1 MESCSDSVWKFSLSV
16 LSHRVE
22 EIPHTEGDAHTKISI
37 GFLKET
43 AGGAEMYRPLQIKII
58 MRRNRL
64 NPLRGLKPWQ
74 REILSYLW
82 DDTREIPQRKV
93 SGNGFPLLQSGQTK
107 LSAAQEREGLSY
119 LHSLADED
127 RQVCILCGISESFRK
142 AEDNHSYFEFLA
154 DFRRLKS
161 AKIRYG
167 WSGEFILSKFGI
179 SYKRMYKLFKKLS
192 DD

>member
-1 MESCSDSVWKFSLSV
+1 
-16 LSHRVE
+16 
-22 EIPHTEGDAHTKISI
+22 
-37 GFLKET
+37 
-43 AGGAEMYRPLQIKII
+43 
-58 MRRNRL
+58 MRKAKL

-82 DDTREIPQRKV
+82 DDTKEFPQREV

-107 LSAAQEREGLSY
+107 LSAAQERKGLNY
-119 LHSLADED
+119 LHSLSDED
-127 RQVCILCGISESFRK
+127 RQICVLRGISDSFRK
-142 AEDNHSYFEFLA
+142 AEDNHSDIEFLA

-167 WSGEFILSKFGI
+167 WSGEFVLNKFGI
-179 SYKRMYKLFKKLS
+179 SYKRMYKLYKKLS